1 MKIATRHFAVPA
13 DLQPYLDSFWFV
25 EADGPA
31 SGLSS
36 WHYCLASGLVEMIF
50 HVPPHRSHTGIMAGR
65 QIEFPESFI
74 GGIHLEPVM
83 FRLRGGTGMFG
94 ISCKP
99 EMFVTLFNLPIA
111 ELVDSYAELDA
122 FFGASVGDLAER
134 IREAPTN
141 EYRVQTAAAFF
152 RRRAAM
158 YAQRGRFYLPEA
170 MEYIRMAAGQ
180 HSVDE
185 LCGKVFVG
193 KRQLQ
198 RAFQDNIGISPKTY
212 GRIARFKGAYDY
224 VQRHPSATWTEI
236 SYHFG
241 YADQSH
247 FIRDFKEFT
256 GENPRSFLAGCVPQQ
271 NTPLALAN

>member
-1 MKIATRHFAVPA
+1 MKIATRHYSVPA
-13 DLQPYLDSFWFV
+13 DLQPFLESFWCV
-25 EADGPA
+25 EAHGPETE
-31 SGLSS
+31 LSS
-36 WHYCLASGLVEMIF
+36 WQYCLASGLVEIIF
-50 HVPPHRSHTGIMAGR
+50 HVTPHKTHTGILAGR
-65 QIEFPESFI
+65 QVDFPESFI

-83 FRLRGGTGMFG
+83 FRMRGGTGMFG

-99 EMFVTLFNLPIA
+99 ETFVTLFNLPIA
-111 ELVDSYAELDA
+111 DLVDSYAELHT
-122 FFGASVGDLAER
+122 FFGPCLGDLEHR
-134 IREAPTN
+134 ILEAPAN
-141 EYRVQTAAAFF
+141 EHRVQIAAAFF

-158 YAQRGRFYLPEA
+158 YAQRGRFYFPEA
-170 MEYIRMAAGQ
+170 MQFIRMAAGQ

-185 LCGKVFVG
+185 LCSKVFVG

-212 GRIARFKGAYDY
+212 GRIVRFKGAYDY
-224 VQRHPSATWTEI
+224 VQRHPHATWTEI